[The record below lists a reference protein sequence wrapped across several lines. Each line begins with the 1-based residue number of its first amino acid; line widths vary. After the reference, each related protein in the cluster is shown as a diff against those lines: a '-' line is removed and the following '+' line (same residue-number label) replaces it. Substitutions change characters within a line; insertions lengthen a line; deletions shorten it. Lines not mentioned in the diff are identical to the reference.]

1 MQIRILKAVV
11 DAAAV
16 AAIQTEAEK
25 NELGTVIEVS

>member
-1 MQIRILKAVV
+1 LQIRILNAVL

-16 AAIQTEAEK
+16 AAILTEAEK